1 MENLE
6 ERKNEISRMVNK
18 QLPVIRSRSDDTD
31 EIGWYIMHRHCAKRS
46 EKKFIL
52 MSRKNTELIDYV
64 NTGVFEQ

>member
-1 MENLE
+1 
-6 ERKNEISRMVNK
+6 VNK
-18 QLPVIRSRSDDTD
+18 QLPVIRSRSDDIN
-31 EIGWYIMHRHCAKRS
+31 EIVWYITHRHWAKRS